1 MNVSL
6 DFMETEM
13 NRLARKF
20 LAAGTLCVL
29 SGISV
34 EPVWS
39 SSSSAEASGPH
50 RKLTLQE
57 KKALHKKKKNLDHH
71 EKMRVHQEHRKAA
84 AEQANPDKH

>member
-1 MNVSL
+1 
-6 DFMETEM
+6 M

-20 LAAGTLCVL
+20 LAASTLCVL

-39 SSSSAEASGPH
+39 SDPSSEASRPH

-71 EKMRVHQEHRKAA
+71 EKMRMHQEHRKAA
-84 AEQANPDKH
+84 AEHANPDKH